1 MLDIKTIGTG
11 GGSIAWISREGKLKV
26 GPRSAGAV
34 PGPMCY
40 PNGGNEPTITDAN
53 LVLGRIP
60 PALIGGGIRLDVARS
75 RAGLEALAARL
86 PGNLGVEQ
94 LAEGIIEIA
103 NWDQA
108 NAIRQ
113 MTIQRGIDPAGFALL
128 SFGGSGPAQS
138 PAVMDADG
146 HENVHR
152 AAESRQS
159 LRLRPPGS
167 RLAHRPHRH
176 QGDASGRIDLGAVA
190 AIYASLEQD
199 AAASLEKDG
208 IPPEKIALLREA
220 DVRYAGQS
228 MEVRVPAPSGA
239 IDAQFIAAVADA
251 FHAAHLKTF
260 GYNYAGAQ
268 KVELVNYCVSGFG
281 QIDRPHIPKLAML
294 PRRRS
299 PLAGRFISTANSA
312 TRRSMLARRWRRGED
327 RRPGDRRGVRLDHG
341 GVPGPTARGR
351 SARHFDRARRRQIG
365 GGQTMMNVHAKEW
378 PWPTAPDLPAR
389 EVDPIV
395 LQIVEGTLNSIEAEI
410 EYAIERTARSP
421 MIREAHD
428 YRVGLFDRYCR
439 KLTGRSYSAMPNAVV
454 RDFPPHTMRPGDVF
468 LMNDTYLTEGSIG
481 HLPDLCSTVPV
492 FHQGEVVAYIQ
503 AFGHHDDIGGRV
515 PGSMPGTATTV
526 FEEGLAVPPVKF
538 YDQGVRNDAVFT
550 IIKRNTRVPETL
562 AADLDSEVQACLMG
576 ARRMAELFER
586 FGRDTVEAC
595 FQTIL
600 DTCRDVFR
608 RELLPKIADGEYRWE
623 DYVEH
628 DGVTDPKL
636 HKLALTLTKKGG
648 RITLDF
654 TGTDPQST
662 GPINWPADYA
672 GGAFL
677 IKWIAPILRNLADTP
692 ERAAEIHVNEGVCE
706 VFDVIFPPKGTL
718 ITPEWPAATN
728 ARSFVLLRCLG
739 LLAGVVAQA
748 AKGHMPADQETI
760 RYTGFYGTDR
770 NGKSF
775 LSREVLGGGS
785 GGRAYADGNDAIH
798 IVPDSR
804 NQPAEFTETRF
815 PLLVEKLALRT
826 DSGGA
831 GKRRGGLGYE
841 KHYRALVDCRTIVT
855 ADRVRLGCYGLNGGE
870 AGKPFCVTIDAEG
883 TPHDLGGLV
892 DGEPVLAGQIVRV
905 VTTGGGGWGD
915 PLEREPE
922 LVLRDVIEGKVSLAA
937 ARDGY
942 GVVLNVANDVQQ
954 ATIDAAATES
964 LRQELK
970 AARHGER
977 PMIDRGPGFEKMIR
991 GEIKPWVRSS

>member
-1 MLDIKTIGTG
+1 M
-11 GGSIAWISREGKLKV
+11 
-26 GPRSAGAV
+26 PR
-34 PGPMCY
+34 
-40 PNGGNEPTITDAN
+40 
-53 LVLGRIP
+53 
-60 PALIGGGIRLDVARS
+60 
-75 RAGLEALAARL
+75 
-86 PGNLGVEQ
+86 
-94 LAEGIIEIA
+94 
-103 NWDQA
+103 
-108 NAIRQ
+108 
-113 MTIQRGIDPAGFALL
+113 
-128 SFGGSGPAQS
+128 
-138 PAVMDADG
+138 
-146 HENVHR
+146 
-152 AAESRQS
+152 
-159 LRLRPPGS
+159 
-167 RLAHRPHRH
+167 
-176 QGDASGRIDLGAVA
+176 
-190 AIYASLEQD
+190 IYAALEKD
-199 AAASLEKDG
+199 AAATLEKDG
-208 IPPEKIALLREA
+208 IAPSRIALVREA

-228 MEVRVPAPSGA
+228 MEVRVPAPSGK
-239 IDAQFIAAVADA
+239 IDAAFIAALIDA

-260 GYNYAGAQ
+260 GYNYAGQQ
-268 KVELVNYCVSGFG
+268 KVELVNFCVSGFG
-281 QIDRPHIPKLAML
+281 MIDRPSIPELEKSGAPPQARQPAGLF
-294 PRRRS
+294 RRRS
-299 PLAGRFISTANSA
+299 SA
-312 TRRSMLARRWRRGED
+312 TRRCSTRASLAAGFQLDGPAIVEEFGSTTVVFPGQHLTVDPHGILIIRAAGKAAERR
-327 RRPGDRRGVRLDHG
+327 
-341 GVPGPTARGR
+341 
-351 SARHFDRARRRQIG
+351 
-365 GGQTMMNVHAKEW
+365 TMMNVHAKAW
-378 PWPTAPDLPAR
+378 PWPTAPDRPRR

-454 RDFPPHTMRPGDVF
+454 RDFPPQTMQPGDVF

-526 FEEGLAVPPVKF
+526 FEEGLAVPPIKF
-538 YDQGVRNDAVFT
+538 YDAGVRNDAVFT

-586 FGRDTVEAC
+586 FGRETVEAC
-595 FQTIL
+595 FQAIL
-600 DTCRDVFR
+600 DTCRDIFR
-608 RELLPKIADGEYRWE
+608 NELLPKIADGEYRWQ

-636 HKLALTLTKKGG
+636 HKLALTLKKHGG

-654 TGTDPQST
+654 TGTDPQSS

-706 VFDVIFPPKGTL
+706 VFDVVFPPKGTL

-748 AKGHMPADQETI
+748 AQGRMPADQETI

-770 NGKSF
+770 NGKPF

-785 GGRAYADGNDAIH
+785 GGRYYADGSDAIH

-815 PLLVEKLALRT
+815 PLLVEQLALQT

-831 GKRRGGLGYE
+831 GKRRGGLGYD

-855 ADRVRLGCYGLNGGE
+855 ADRVRLGCYGLNGGN
-870 AGKPFCVTIDAEG
+870 AGKPFCVTIDIEG
-883 TPHDLGGLV
+883 TPRDLGGLV
-892 DGEPVLAGQIVRV
+892 DGEPVRAGEIVRV

-922 LVLRDVIEGKVSLAA
+922 LVQRDVIEGKVSPAA
-937 ARDGY
+937 ARADY
-942 GVVLNVANDVQQ
+942 GVALKPDGEDSFI
-954 ATIDAAATES
+954 IDAAKTSA
-964 LRQELK
+964 LRETLK
-970 AARHGER
+970 SGR
-977 PMIDRGPGFEKMIR
+977 PRVNSMIDRGAGFEKMLR
-991 GEIKPWVRSS
+991 GEVKPWTRTA